1 MPRAPE
7 LQSAAS
13 VTIDGPILNAVRLLA
28 AASAL
33 AAASTAAVAVAS
45 PADAPVAVQ
54 VAADAAPP
62 KPTQPAS
69 RSRRTLEGFSI
80 LVDDSLLPGGA
91 DEALGR
97 DALDFLRAKLTE
109 IRIILPKEKVDA
121 LRKVTIVLD
130 KECGSLGSMQYHP
143 SADWLADN
151 GYPRSLEKCVH
162 LPRARDVATS
172 RNINEQPW
180 VILHE
185 LAHAYHDQVLGF
197 DEPRVLA
204 AWEDFKQSGKG
215 DEALLYDGSR
225 VKHYGLTNQKEF
237 FAEMTEAYFGSND
250 FHPFNR
256 AQLKTEFPALYGLLT
271 EIWGPVR

>member
-1 MPRAPE
+1 MPRSTKLP
-7 LQSAAS
+7 S
-13 VTIDGPILNAVRLLA
+13 VTIARSIVAAVRLLA
-28 AASAL
+28 AAAILWPAIPQSVA
-33 AAASTAAVAVAS
+33 TAT
-45 PADAPVAVQ
+45 PADMPTATQ
-54 VAADAAPP
+54 VAAETTPP

-69 RSRRTLEGFSI
+69 RSRRTIEGFSI
-80 LVDDSLLPGGA
+80 LVDDALLPGGA

-97 DALDFLRAKLTE
+97 EALAFLTAKLTE
-109 IRIILPKEKVDA
+109 IRIVLPKEKVDV

-130 KECGSLGSMQYHP
+130 KECGTLGSMQYHP

-162 LPRARDVATS
+162 LPRARDVATR

-204 AWEDFKQSGKG
+204 AWEDFRASGKG

-225 VKHYGLTNQKEF
+225 VKHYGLTDQKEF

-256 AQLKTEFPALYGLLT
+256 AQLKTEFPKLYELLA
-271 EIWGPVR
+271 EIWGPLR

>member
-1 MPRAPE
+1 MPRSTKLP
-7 LQSAAS
+7 S
-13 VTIDGPILNAVRLLA
+13 VTIARSIVAAVRLLA
-28 AASAL
+28 AAAILWPAIPQSVTRA
-33 AAASTAAVAVAS
+33 T
-45 PADAPVAVQ
+45 PADALTATPVA
-54 VAADAAPP
+54 AETTPP
-62 KPTQPAS
+62 QPTQPAS
-69 RSRRTLEGFSI
+69 RSRRTIEGFSI
-80 LVDDSLLPGGA
+80 LVDDCLLPGGA

-97 DALDFLRAKLTE
+97 EALAFLAAKLTE
-109 IRIILPKEKVDA
+109 IRIVLPKEKVDV

-130 KECGSLGSMQYHP
+130 KECGTLGSMQYHP

-162 LPRARDVATS
+162 LPRARDVATR

-204 AWEDFKQSGKG
+204 AWEDFKASGKG

-225 VKHYGLTNQKEF
+225 VKHYGLTDQKEF

-256 AQLKTEFPALYGLLT
+256 AQLKTEFPKLYELLA
-271 EIWGPVR
+271 EIWGPLR